1 MGWEDIP
8 PKYDHEVNY
17 VERKDPMLEIQAI
30 KRLRLRPG
38 DIIVL
43 KTQKVLSHNAFENI
57 RSVVADNFPGHKVL
71 VLEEGMDIE
80 VISKEVQ

>member
-1 MGWEDIP
+1 MEEEKP
-8 PKYDHEVNY
+8 V
-17 VERKDPMLEIQAI
+17 LEIEAI

-43 KTQKVLSHNAFENI
+43 RCPGRMRKEGMDYLRKSMEF
-57 RSVVADNFPGHKVL
+57 NFPDHKCL

-80 VISKEVQ
+80 TITKEEEK